1 MILITPLCQHAL
13 LFCLVLNYEQRCFF
27 WWLKQIQTWPFIY
40 LKKITTVNFSCDNI
54 VRRTKLPYQFVNN
67 WERKWC
73 ARPLDVYYL
82 LADWSLV
89 AFRTCPWK
97 LFIRW
102 LFFFFFFYPNQNT
115 CWMKSAPFANRIV
128 YNTNAVGKQ
137 TQLIVWAELLGSL
150 THRKTFMVSESLKD

>member
-102 LFFFFFFYPNQNT
+102 LFFFFFFIPI
-115 CWMKSAPFANRIV
+115 RIHAEWKV
-128 YNTNAVGKQ
+128 HLLQ
-137 TQLIVWAELLGSL
+137 TELYITLMQLGSK
-150 THRKTFMVSESLKD
+150 HSS

>member
-102 LFFFFFFYPNQNT
+102 LFFFFFLIPI
-115 CWMKSAPFANRIV
+115 RIHAEWKV
-128 YNTNAVGKQ
+128 HLLQ
-137 TQLIVWAELLGSL
+137 TELYITLMQLGSK
-150 THRKTFMVSESLKD
+150 HSS

>member
-102 LFFFFFFYPNQNT
+102 LFFFFFFFIPI
-115 CWMKSAPFANRIV
+115 RIHAEWKV
-128 YNTNAVGKQ
+128 HLLQ
-137 TQLIVWAELLGSL
+137 TELYITLMQLGSK
-150 THRKTFMVSESLKD
+150 HSS